1 MKDQILKIAKVKS
14 EKEFYKKYPTEE
26 AFMKAHKKEFKKAA
40 MGSKM
45 VNDQLH
51 QLTDFGNPPIAQNG
65 TGIIPFDDARTKAQA
80 TILGITPEELMKRRD
95 AEAAQAN
102 QSSSGGAND
111 IMSQLASFITP
122 EMMAGLAAKDGY
134 SLSKAY
140 DGEVVGGIPSWL
152 NLGNSA
158 YSGNPLAATSPRT
171 SYSTNIGDPAK
182 YSKWTGLVSG
192 TTTDVN
198 GKATVTKAATDKA
211 FGAGKLPA
219 GAGGG
224 GMKGKLE
231 GAGMSALSALP
242 QLIGDV
248 QAIAERKKQ
257 KKELRKGVDVSDLVR
272 RAAESRPIY
281 QPNQQIVKPWN
292 VRVQPGELYNSYGSN
307 TNFLSAANGTQI
319 QNTYAPTNT
328 LYDDLGYE
336 PLNESNVKQY
346 QNGGKAKRA
355 QFGIDMLAAPAGS
368 LGSGLGSSLA
378 GGGFKGSPEGNIGST
393 LGSLAG
399 NFIPIPGAGIVLSAV
414 GGAIGG
420 FIGGDEQ
427 RQMEELQNQYSNHTD
442 LAAGQSVI
450 QSMDQQ
456 FGGSRRDGGS
466 VGSGYYTPPS
476 AAAMYTDR
484 AQSGR
489 WVKQSD
495 PTKAVEIQS
504 SLPPM
509 ESPKSSHIKTYS
521 QLNSNTNTKNNKSK
535 YSKDFMK
542 AIYDKQ
548 YYDNQPSKEMYSY
561 ARDNDDKFSEFIR
574 IAPEGGEAKNELHR
588 IEARRPFL
596 NLIGKKQSMERFDD
610 LNERKAQG
618 YMQQMNESMPG
629 GLPGYTAPNMEYGG
643 QMAMGGDLQVH
654 EGKADTISY
663 NPFLPNGGETVMFK
677 GPSHAEGGMD
687 ISYGQNGVE
696 VEGGEPG
703 VVLKDGGEV
712 KKDESLVI
720 YGNIKFDKTGAEQ
733 LGDPKAEGQKIKNY
747 MNDLSKFENKQSKL
761 REKGLKL
768 IDEDDLVR
776 MGTVQAIDLGT
787 TMNFKTAAQ
796 RKIDGAAIQEAYN
809 KTAKEYGYADAGK
822 FMNDVRKGSVKKLKP
837 IDDSETA
844 QNGKAVVTPFT
855 RKNTMTQAFKD
866 SNKSNASSKA
876 TSSKTTSTS
885 KQKVQSPVSTDV
897 IAALT
902 AMTAKGKGLAQIRR
916 DAIGTYGQVPNAMS
930 LPNSAPVVP
939 LNTTDTTGATA
950 KNDRWKDILGAVS
963 SVVPMLRPSN
973 AQPLDPS
980 QLSGEML
987 ALASNQLEGVQAQ
1000 SFQPMLDQPFDI
1012 SLQDQINMIDAQSN
1026 AAIRA
1031 IGNDPSAQSQIMA
1044 NAIEAKNRVLGEE
1057 FRMNQANKAGI
1068 YSKNRELINQSK
1080 LANLQIF
1087 DKQYERQSQAK
1098 SNTKAQAI
1106 GALNSINS
1114 KIAQNKLENKQLGVY
1129 ENLYGYRFGPNGQAY
1144 NLNGLAQFNMS
1155 GNPFARTNNASGQL
1169 EEGYEDLFNTAGRR
1183 VATRKSGKNET
1194 SRNGSIV
1201 KALKSL

>member
-1 MKDQILKIAKVKS
+1 MKDQILKIAKVKD
-14 EKEFYKKYPTEE
+14 EKSFYKKYPTEE
-26 AFMKAHKKEFKKAA
+26 AFMAKHGKALKKAA

-45 VNDQLH
+45 VQTQLK
-51 QLTDFGNPPIAQNG
+51 QLTDFGNPPIAQDG
-65 TGIIPFDDARTKAQA
+65 AGIIPFEDARNKAQA

-102 QSSSGGAND
+102 QSSGGGAND

-140 DGEVVGGIPSWL
+140 DGEVVGGIPQRL
-152 NLGNSA
+152 ITGNTSPA
-158 YSGNPLAATSPRT
+158 WTNYSNPLGATTAPMAIPGNT
-171 SYSTNIGDPAK
+171 TANSYKVD
-182 YSKWTGLVSG
+182 YS
-192 TTTDVN
+192 
-198 GKATVTKAATDKA
+198 
-211 FGAGKLPA
+211 AGKSTAQAVGKTAPKA
-219 GAGGG
+219 GLDF
-224 GMKGKLE
+224 K

-281 QPNQQIVKPWN
+281 QPNQQIVKPWD
-292 VRVQPGELYNSYGSN
+292 VPIQPGELYNSYGSN

-346 QNGGKAKRA
+346 QNGGRAKRA
-355 QFGIDMLAAPAGS
+355 QFGLDMLAAPAGS

-393 LGSLAG
+393 VGSIAG
-399 NFIPIPGAGIVLSAV
+399 QLLIPIPGVGAIIGGAL

-427 RQMEELQNQYSNHTD
+427 RQMEELQNQYSNNTD

-521 QLNSNTNTKNNKSK
+521 QLNSSTDTKNNKSK
-535 YSKDFMK
+535 YSKDFIN

-561 ARDNDDKFSEFIR
+561 AKDNNDKFSEFFR
-574 IAPEGGEAKNELHR
+574 SAPEGGDATNELHR

-596 NLIGKKQSMERFDD
+596 NLIGKKQSMERFDN

-618 YMQQMNESMPG
+618 YMQQMNDAMPG

-654 EGKADTISY
+654 QGKAETISY

-733 LGDPKAEGQKIKNY
+733 LDDPKAKGQKIKNY
-747 MNDLSKFENKQSKL
+747 MNNLSKFENKQNNL
-761 REKGLKL
+761 IEKSLKL
-768 IDEDDLVR
+768 IDEDDPLR
-776 MGTVQAIDLGT
+776 MGTVQAIKLGT
-787 TMNFKTAAQ
+787 TMNLKTAAQ

-809 KTAKEYGYADAGK
+809 KTAKEYGYKDAGK
-822 FMNDVRKGSVKKLKP
+822 FIDDVRKGSVKKLKP

-844 QNGKAVVTPFT
+844 QYGKKLSDDTLLKALAD
-855 RKNTMTQAFKD
+855 M
-866 SNKSNASSKA
+866 KS
-876 TSSKTTSTS
+876 
-885 KQKVQSPVSTDV
+885 
-897 IAALT
+897 
-902 AMTAKGKGLAQIRR
+902 KGKGIDQIRR
-916 DAIGTYGQVPNAMS
+916 DAIGTYGQVPTGGLQSNPTMNIPGARQA
-930 LPNSAPVVP
+930 SAVP
-939 LNTTDTTGATA
+939 GFTADTTDTTDTTS

-1012 SLQDQINMIDAQSN
+1012 SLQDQINMIDSQSN

-1031 IGNDPSAQSQIMA
+1031 LGNDPSAQSQIMA

-1068 YSKNRELINQSK
+1068 YSKNRDLINQSK

-1144 NLNGLAQFNMS
+1144 NLNGFAQFNVPTVNSM
-1155 GNPFARTNNASGQL
+1155 ARTSSNGTMDINGKKYRPIDYDNKTGVPTKFELAANNGAKIK
-1169 EEGYEDLFNTAGRR
+1169 A
-1183 VATRKSGKNET
+1183 
-1194 SRNGSIV
+1194 RNSSIV
-1201 KALKSL
+1201 KAVKSL

>member
-14 EKEFYKKYPTEE
+14 EKEFYKKYPSEE
-26 AFMKAHKKEFKKAA
+26 AFMAKHGKQLKKAA
-40 MGSKM
+40 MGEKM
-45 VNDQLH
+45 VQTQLK

-65 TGIIPFDDARTKAQA
+65 KGIIPFEDARTKAQA
-80 TILGITPEELMKRRD
+80 TILGITPEELMKRQE

-102 QSSSGGAND
+102 QSSGGGAND
-111 IMSQLASFITP
+111 IMGQLASFITP
-122 EMMAGLAAKDGY
+122 EMMAGLAAKSGY

-140 DGEVVGGIPSWL
+140 DGDVLDASYVPMDRKAITAPNMSAL
-152 NLGNSA
+152 NKKLS
-158 YSGNPLAATSPRT
+158 NPAFQKQAI
-171 SYSTNIGDPAK
+171 TNVENIKPKA
-182 YSKWTGLVSG
+182 GL
-192 TTTDVN
+192 DF
-198 GKATVTKAATDKA
+198 K
-211 FGAGKLPA
+211 
-219 GAGGG
+219 
-224 GMKGKLE
+224 

-242 QLIGDV
+242 SLIGDV
-248 QAIAERKKQ
+248 QAIGERKKQ
-257 KKELRKGVDVSDLVR
+257 KKELKKGVDVSDLVR

-281 QPNQQIVKPWN
+281 QPNQQIVKPWD
-292 VRVQPGELYNSYGSN
+292 VPIQRGELYNSYGSN
-307 TNFLSAANGTQI
+307 TNFLTAANGTQI

-336 PLNESNVKQY
+336 PLNESDVKQY
-346 QNGGKAKRA
+346 DKGGKVKKA

-378 GGGFKGSPEGNIGST
+378 GGGFKGSPEGNIGSSV
-393 LGSLAG
+393 GAIAG
-399 NFIPIPGAGIVLSAV
+399 QLLIPIPGVGAIIGGAL

-427 RQMEELQNQYSNHTD
+427 RQMEELQNQYSNNTD

-450 QSMDQQ
+450 QGMDQQ
-456 FGGSRRDGGS
+456 FSGSRKDGGWVSNDWQPQVIATFGEHKVKDLLKPPYDADMLRAGGS

-476 AAAMYTDR
+476 AAAMNTGRAKDGTMLDSDIRSKQYLESITDNNKYKENLR
-484 AQSGR
+484 EAVSSVDTYSDGR
-489 WVKQSD
+489 
-495 PTKAVEIQS
+495 
-504 SLPPM
+504 PM
-509 ESPKSSHIKTYS
+509 EKTDLYS
-521 QLNSNTNTKNNKSK
+521 ITKGRNDNQRVKEFLRSKTGDEAPK
-535 YSKDFMK
+535 YSMQKTRKPLFGN
-542 AIYDKQ
+542 Q
-548 YYDNQPSKEMYSY
+548 YKTVSKEIG
-561 ARDNDDKFSEFIR
+561 AGR
-574 IAPEGGEAKNELHR
+574 GE
-588 IEARRPFL
+588 RRMEDMEQFL
-596 NLIGKKQSMERFDD
+596 G
-610 LNERKAQG
+610 
-618 YMQQMNESMPG
+618 
-629 GLPGYTAPNMEYGG
+629 NMEYGG

-663 NPFLPNGGETVMFK
+663 NPFLPKGGETVMFK
-677 GPSHAEGGMD
+677 GPSHANGGMD

-733 LGDPKAEGQKIKNY
+733 LGDPDAEGQKIKNY

-768 IDEDDLVR
+768 IDETDLLK

-809 KTAKEYGYADAGK
+809 KTSKEYGYKDAGK
-822 FMNDVRKGSVKKLKP
+822 FIDDVRKGSVKQLEP

-844 QNGKAVVTPFT
+844 QDGAILN
-855 RKNTMTQAFKD
+855 D
-866 SNKSNASSKA
+866 SVSKA
-876 TSSKTTSTS
+876 LAKMKT
-885 KQKVQSPVSTDV
+885 Q
-897 IAALT
+897 
-902 AMTAKGKGLAQIRR
+902 GKGIPTMKTPNPLAAINQSRLN
-916 DAIGTYGQVPNAMS
+916 AIGTYGQVPTGGLQSNPTMNIPGARQA
-930 LPNSAPVVP
+930 SAVP
-939 LNTTDTTGATA
+939 GFTADTTDITS
-950 KNDRWKDILGAVS
+950 KNDKWKDILRAVS

-973 AQPLDPS
+973 AAPLDPS

-1012 SLQDQINMIDAQSN
+1012 SLQDQINMIDSQTN

-1031 IGNDPSAQSQIMA
+1031 IGIDPSAQSQIMA

-1068 YSKNRELINQSK
+1068 YSKNRDLINQSK

-1144 NLNGLAQFNMS
+1144 NLNGLAQFNVPTVDSM
-1155 GNPFARTNNASGQL
+1155 ARTSSNGTMDINGKKYRPIDYDNKTGVPTKFELAANNGAKIK
-1169 EEGYEDLFNTAGRR
+1169 A
-1183 VATRKSGKNET
+1183 
-1194 SRNGSIV
+1194 RNSSIV
-1201 KALKSL
+1201 KAVKSL

>member
-1 MKDQILKIAKVKS
+1 MKDQILKIAKVKD
-14 EKEFYKKYPTEE
+14 EKSFYKKYPTEE
-26 AFMKAHKKEFKKAA
+26 AFMAKHGKALKKAA

-45 VNDQLH
+45 VQTQLK

-65 TGIIPFDDARTKAQA
+65 AGIIPFEDARNKAQA

-102 QSSSGGAND
+102 QSSGGGAND

-158 YSGNPLAATSPRT
+158 YGGNPLAATSPRT
-171 SYSTNIGDPAK
+171 SYSNNIGDPAT

-192 TTTDVN
+192 SKNAAGQEV
-198 GKATVTKAATDKA
+198 VTKAATDKA

-281 QPNQQIVKPWN
+281 QPNQQIVKPWD
-292 VRVQPGELYNSYGSN
+292 VPIQPRELYNSYGSN

-346 QNGGKAKRA
+346 QNGGRAKRA
-355 QFGIDMLAAPAGS
+355 QFGLDMLAAPAGS
-368 LGSGLGSSLA
+368 VGSGLGSSLA

-399 NFIPIPGAGIVLSAV
+399 NFIPIPGASFVLSAV

-420 FIGGDEQ
+420 AIGGDEQ
-427 RQMEELQNQYSNHTD
+427 RQMEELQNQYSDNTD

-456 FGGSRRDGGS
+456 FGGSRKDGGWVSHDWQPQVITTFGEHKVKDLLKPPYDANMLRAGGS

-476 AAAMYTDR
+476 ERAM
-484 AQSGR
+484 Q
-489 WVKQSD
+489 
-495 PTKAVEIQS
+495 
-504 SLPPM
+504 
-509 ESPKSSHIKTYS
+509 TYE
-521 QLNSNTNTKNNKSK
+521 N
-535 YSKDFMK
+535 
-542 AIYDKQ
+542 
-548 YYDNQPSKEMYSY
+548 
-561 ARDNDDKFSEFIR
+561 
-574 IAPEGGEAKNELHR
+574 GG
-588 IEARRPFL
+588 
-596 NLIGKKQSMERFDD
+596 
-610 LNERKAQG
+610 
-618 YMQQMNESMPG
+618 Y
-629 GLPGYTAPNMEYGG
+629 
-643 QMAMGGDLQVH
+643 MAMGGDLQVH
-654 EGKADTISY
+654 QGKAETISY
-663 NPFLPNGGETVMFK
+663 NPFLPKGGETVMFE
-677 GPSHAEGGMD
+677 GPSHDNGGMD

-703 VVLKDGGEV
+703 VVLKDGGDIQ
-712 KKDESLVI
+712 KDDSLVI

-747 MNDLSKFENKQSKL
+747 MNDLSKLENKQNKL
-761 REKGLKL
+761 REKSLKL
-768 IDEDDLVR
+768 IDETDLLK

-787 TMNFKTAAQ
+787 TMNLKTAAQ

-809 KTAKEYGYADAGK
+809 KTAKEYGYKDAGK
-822 FMNDVRKGSVKKLKP
+822 FIDDVRKGSVKKLKP

-844 QNGKAVVTPFT
+844 QYGNSLPNGPLDGVIRPSRNAQPPLFARMLGAKASSEDPNNYNPQLLQQLMYNGVQQNPIVKPFT
-855 RKNTMTQAFKD
+855 KENTLTQAFKD
-866 SNKSNASSKA
+866 SNKPKATSKATSSKA
-876 TSSKTTSTS
+876 TSSKATSTSTS
-885 KQKVQSPVSTDV
+885 KQKVQSPVSADV
-897 IAALT
+897 TAALN
-902 AMTAKGKGLAQIRR
+902 AMTAKGKGLDQIRR
-916 DAIGTYGQVPNAMS
+916 DAIGTYGQVPNGE
-930 LPNSAPVVP
+930 LPSTAVPAPIVP
-939 LNTTDTTGATA
+939 LNSIDSTGATS
-950 KNDRWKDILGAVS
+950 KNNKWKDILGAVS
-963 SVVPMLRPSN
+963 SVVPYLRPSN

-1000 SFQPMLDQPFDI
+1000 SFQPMLDQPYNI
-1012 SLQDQINMIDAQSN
+1012 SLQDQINMIDSQTN

-1031 IGNDPSAQSQIMA
+1031 IGNDPAAQSQIMA

-1057 FRMNQANKAGI
+1057 FRMNQANTAGI
-1068 YSKNRELINQSK
+1068 YSKNRDLINQSK

-1144 NLNGLAQFNMS
+1144 NLNGLAQFNTEGNPMASNRTGQTTTDAS
-1155 GNPFARTNNASGQL
+1155 GNKLLPVYNKDGSVK
-1169 EEGYEDLFNTAGRR
+1169 GYT
-1183 VATRKSGKNET
+1183 VATANNGAKIKA
-1194 SRNGSIV
+1194 RNSSIV
-1201 KALKSL
+1201 KAVKSL

>member
-1 MKDQILKIAKVKS
+1 MKDQILKIAKVKD
-14 EKEFYKKYPTEE
+14 EKSFYKKYPTEE
-26 AFMKAHKKEFKKAA
+26 AFMAKHGKALKKAA

-45 VNDQLH
+45 VQTQLK

-65 TGIIPFDDARTKAQA
+65 AGIIPFEDARNKAQA

-102 QSSSGGAND
+102 QSSGGGAND

-140 DGEVVGGIPSWL
+140 DGEVVGGIPQRL
-152 NLGNSA
+152 ITGNTSPA
-158 YSGNPLAATSPRT
+158 WTNYSNPLGATTAPMAIPGNT
-171 SYSTNIGDPAK
+171 TANSYKVD
-182 YSKWTGLVSG
+182 YS
-192 TTTDVN
+192 
-198 GKATVTKAATDKA
+198 
-211 FGAGKLPA
+211 AGKSTAQAVGKTAPKA
-219 GAGGG
+219 GLDF
-224 GMKGKLE
+224 K

-281 QPNQQIVKPWN
+281 QPNQQIVKPWD
-292 VRVQPGELYNSYGSN
+292 VPIQRGELYNSYGSN

-346 QNGGKAKRA
+346 QNGGRAKRA
-355 QFGIDMLAAPAGS
+355 QFGLDMLAAPAGS

-393 LGSLAG
+393 VGSIAG
-399 NFIPIPGAGIVLSAV
+399 QLLIPIPGVGAIIGGAL

-427 RQMEELQNQYSNHTD
+427 RQMEELQNQYSNNTD

-466 VGSGYYTPPS
+466 IGSGYYTPPS
-476 AAAMYTDR
+476 ERAM
-484 AQSGR
+484 Q
-489 WVKQSD
+489 
-495 PTKAVEIQS
+495 
-504 SLPPM
+504 
-509 ESPKSSHIKTYS
+509 TYE
-521 QLNSNTNTKNNKSK
+521 N
-535 YSKDFMK
+535 
-542 AIYDKQ
+542 
-548 YYDNQPSKEMYSY
+548 
-561 ARDNDDKFSEFIR
+561 
-574 IAPEGGEAKNELHR
+574 GG
-588 IEARRPFL
+588 
-596 NLIGKKQSMERFDD
+596 
-610 LNERKAQG
+610 
-618 YMQQMNESMPG
+618 Y
-629 GLPGYTAPNMEYGG
+629 
-643 QMAMGGDLQVH
+643 MAMGGDLQVH
-654 EGKADTISY
+654 QGKAETISY

-733 LGDPKAEGQKIKNY
+733 LGDPKAKGQKIKNY
-747 MNDLSKFENKQSKL
+747 MNDLSKFENKQNNL
-761 REKGLKL
+761 IEKSLKL
-768 IDEDDLVR
+768 IDEDDPLR
-776 MGTVQAIDLGT
+776 MGTVQAIKLGT
-787 TMNFKTAAQ
+787 TMNLKTAAQ

-809 KTAKEYGYADAGK
+809 KTAKEYGYKDAGK
-822 FMNDVRKGSVKKLKP
+822 FIDDVRKGSVKKLKP

-844 QNGKAVVTPFT
+844 QYGNSLPNGPLDGVIRPSRNAQPPLFARMLGAKASSEDPNNYNPQLLQQLMYNGNPNVTPIDEHPNNYNAQLLQQLLGQSLYEGPSQAATVTPFT

-885 KQKVQSPVSTDV
+885 KQKVQSSVSVDATD
-897 IAALT
+897 ALN
-902 AMTAKGKGLAQIRR
+902 AMTAKGKELAQIRR
-916 DAIGTYGQVPNAMS
+916 DAIGTYGQVPGAMS
-930 LPNSAPVVP
+930 LPNSASVVP
-939 LNTTDTTGATA
+939 LNSTDSTA
-950 KNDRWKDILGAVS
+950 KNDRWKDILRAVS

-1012 SLQDQINMIDAQSN
+1012 SLQDQINMIDSQSN

-1031 IGNDPSAQSQIMA
+1031 LGNDPSAQSQIMA

-1068 YSKNRELINQSK
+1068 YSKNRDLINQSK

-1155 GNPFARTNNASGQL
+1155 GNPFARTNNSFGQL
-1169 EEGYEDLFNTAGRR
+1169 EEGLEDTYNSAGRR
-1183 VATRKSGKNET
+1183 IGTRKKGKDET

>member
-1 MKDQILKIAKVKS
+1 
-14 EKEFYKKYPTEE
+14 
-26 AFMKAHKKEFKKAA
+26 
-40 MGSKM
+40 
-45 VNDQLH
+45 
-51 QLTDFGNPPIAQNG
+51 
-65 TGIIPFDDARTKAQA
+65 
-80 TILGITPEELMKRRD
+80 
-95 AEAAQAN
+95 
-102 QSSSGGAND
+102 
-111 IMSQLASFITP
+111 
-122 EMMAGLAAKDGY
+122 
-134 SLSKAY
+134 
-140 DGEVVGGIPSWL
+140 
-152 NLGNSA
+152 
-158 YSGNPLAATSPRT
+158 
-171 SYSTNIGDPAK
+171 
-182 YSKWTGLVSG
+182 
-192 TTTDVN
+192 
-198 GKATVTKAATDKA
+198 
-211 FGAGKLPA
+211 
-219 GAGGG
+219 
-224 GMKGKLE
+224 
-231 GAGMSALSALP
+231 
-242 QLIGDV
+242 
-248 QAIAERKKQ
+248 
-257 KKELRKGVDVSDLVR
+257 
-272 RAAESRPIY
+272 
-281 QPNQQIVKPWN
+281 
-292 VRVQPGELYNSYGSN
+292 
-307 TNFLSAANGTQI
+307 
-319 QNTYAPTNT
+319 
-328 LYDDLGYE
+328 
-336 PLNESNVKQY
+336 
-346 QNGGKAKRA
+346 
-355 QFGIDMLAAPAGS
+355 
-368 LGSGLGSSLA
+368 
-378 GGGFKGSPEGNIGST
+378 
-393 LGSLAG
+393 
-399 NFIPIPGAGIVLSAV
+399 
-414 GGAIGG
+414 
-420 FIGGDEQ
+420 
-427 RQMEELQNQYSNHTD
+427 
-442 LAAGQSVI
+442 
-450 QSMDQQ
+450 
-456 FGGSRRDGGS
+456 
-466 VGSGYYTPPS
+466 
-476 AAAMYTDR
+476 
-484 AQSGR
+484 
-489 WVKQSD
+489 
-495 PTKAVEIQS
+495 
-504 SLPPM
+504 
-509 ESPKSSHIKTYS
+509 
-521 QLNSNTNTKNNKSK
+521 
-535 YSKDFMK
+535 
-542 AIYDKQ
+542 
-548 YYDNQPSKEMYSY
+548 
-561 ARDNDDKFSEFIR
+561 
-574 IAPEGGEAKNELHR
+574 
-588 IEARRPFL
+588 
-596 NLIGKKQSMERFDD
+596 
-610 LNERKAQG
+610 
-618 YMQQMNESMPG
+618 
-629 GLPGYTAPNMEYGG
+629 
-643 QMAMGGDLQVH
+643 
-654 EGKADTISY
+654 
-663 NPFLPNGGETVMFK
+663 MFK

-844 QNGKAVVTPFT
+844 QNGAIL
-855 RKNTMTQAFKD
+855 ND
-866 SNKSNASSKA
+866 SVSKA
-876 TSSKTTSTS
+876 LAKMKAQGKAFAERNTQGKRTPTMRN
-885 KQKVQSPVSTDV
+885 PNP
-897 IAALT
+897 LT
-902 AMTAKGKGLAQIRR
+902 AIDQSRLT
-916 DAIGTYGQVPNAMS
+916 AIGTYGQVPTGGLQNNPTMNIPEARQAS
-930 LPNSAPVVP
+930 VVP
-939 LNTTDTTGATA
+939 GFTADTTDTTA

-1068 YSKNRELINQSK
+1068 YSKNRDLINQSK

>member
-1 MKDQILKIAKVKS
+1 
-14 EKEFYKKYPTEE
+14 
-26 AFMKAHKKEFKKAA
+26 
-40 MGSKM
+40 
-45 VNDQLH
+45 
-51 QLTDFGNPPIAQNG
+51 
-65 TGIIPFDDARTKAQA
+65 
-80 TILGITPEELMKRRD
+80 
-95 AEAAQAN
+95 
-102 QSSSGGAND
+102 
-111 IMSQLASFITP
+111 
-122 EMMAGLAAKDGY
+122 
-134 SLSKAY
+134 
-140 DGEVVGGIPSWL
+140 
-152 NLGNSA
+152 
-158 YSGNPLAATSPRT
+158 
-171 SYSTNIGDPAK
+171 
-182 YSKWTGLVSG
+182 
-192 TTTDVN
+192 
-198 GKATVTKAATDKA
+198 
-211 FGAGKLPA
+211 
-219 GAGGG
+219 
-224 GMKGKLE
+224 
-231 GAGMSALSALP
+231 
-242 QLIGDV
+242 
-248 QAIAERKKQ
+248 
-257 KKELRKGVDVSDLVR
+257 
-272 RAAESRPIY
+272 
-281 QPNQQIVKPWN
+281 
-292 VRVQPGELYNSYGSN
+292 
-307 TNFLSAANGTQI
+307 
-319 QNTYAPTNT
+319 
-328 LYDDLGYE
+328 
-336 PLNESNVKQY
+336 
-346 QNGGKAKRA
+346 
-355 QFGIDMLAAPAGS
+355 
-368 LGSGLGSSLA
+368 
-378 GGGFKGSPEGNIGST
+378 
-393 LGSLAG
+393 
-399 NFIPIPGAGIVLSAV
+399 
-414 GGAIGG
+414 
-420 FIGGDEQ
+420 
-427 RQMEELQNQYSNHTD
+427 
-442 LAAGQSVI
+442 
-450 QSMDQQ
+450 
-456 FGGSRRDGGS
+456 
-466 VGSGYYTPPS
+466 
-476 AAAMYTDR
+476 
-484 AQSGR
+484 
-489 WVKQSD
+489 
-495 PTKAVEIQS
+495 
-504 SLPPM
+504 
-509 ESPKSSHIKTYS
+509 
-521 QLNSNTNTKNNKSK
+521 
-535 YSKDFMK
+535 
-542 AIYDKQ
+542 
-548 YYDNQPSKEMYSY
+548 
-561 ARDNDDKFSEFIR
+561 
-574 IAPEGGEAKNELHR
+574 
-588 IEARRPFL
+588 
-596 NLIGKKQSMERFDD
+596 
-610 LNERKAQG
+610 
-618 YMQQMNESMPG
+618 
-629 GLPGYTAPNMEYGG
+629 
-643 QMAMGGDLQVH
+643 
-654 EGKADTISY
+654 
-663 NPFLPNGGETVMFK
+663 MFK

-822 FMNDVRKGSVKKLKP
+822 FMSDVRKGSVKKLKP

-844 QNGKAVVTPFT
+844 QYGNSLPNGPLDGVIRPSRNAQPPLFARMLGAKASSEDPDNYNAELLQKLMYNGNPTVTPIDKSPNNYNAQLLQQLLGQSLYGGSSQAATVTPFT

-897 IAALT
+897 IAALN

-939 LNTTDTTGATA
+939 LNTTDSTATTA